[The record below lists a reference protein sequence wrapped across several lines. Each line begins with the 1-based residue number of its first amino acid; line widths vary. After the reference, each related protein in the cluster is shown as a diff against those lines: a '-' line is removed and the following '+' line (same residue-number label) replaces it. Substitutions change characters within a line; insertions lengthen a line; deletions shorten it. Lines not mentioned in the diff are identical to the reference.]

1 MLRMKPGAVFPKH
14 DHPSTEQC
22 YVLEGSITDSDG
34 VTANAG
40 DFVIM
45 SGGIEHASLR
55 SETGCTLFIAYT
67 E

>member
-1 MLRMKPGAVFPKH
+1 MRFPGVEIRPLAGNKTFMLRMKPGAVFPKH

-45 SGGIEHASLR
+45 SGGIK
-55 SETGCTLFIAYT
+55 
-67 E
+67 